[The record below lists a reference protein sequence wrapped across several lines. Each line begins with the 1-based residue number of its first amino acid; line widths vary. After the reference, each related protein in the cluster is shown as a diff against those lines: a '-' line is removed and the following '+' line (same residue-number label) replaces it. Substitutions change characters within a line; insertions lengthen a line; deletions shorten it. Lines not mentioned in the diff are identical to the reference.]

1 LVEGLLTALSELD
14 EVISI
19 LRQASDGS
27 TAKITQSRFNLSE
40 ESDAILAMPLRRLT
54 GLERQNL
61 QREEDQ
67 LNQQIQLLR
76 QLLSDRRELLK
87 ALKKTYDHSNASGDP
102 RRTKLAKSTQETGEK
117 ETGDRRQRG
126 RQETRK
132 LNPKSEEAVLEF
144 TQRSCAPVSGQW
156 SAVS

>member
-1 LVEGLLTALSELD
+1 
-14 EVISI
+14 
-19 LRQASDGS
+19 
-27 TAKITQSRFNLSE
+27 
-40 ESDAILAMPLRRLT
+40 MPLRRLT

-87 ALKKTYDHSNASGDP
+87 ALKKTYDHSNASMSDP
-102 RRTKLAKSTQETGEK
+102 RRTKLAKSTQERREGDRRQ
-117 ETGDRRQRG
+117 ETGDR

-132 LNPKSEEAVLEF
+132 LNPKSKN
-144 TQRSCAPVSGQW
+144 
-156 SAVS
+156 

>member
-19 LRQASDGS
+19 LRQASDG
-27 TAKITQSRFNLSE
+27 TAKITLKADLSE
-40 ESDAILAMPLRRLT
+40 EQSDAILAMPLRRLT

-61 QREEDQ
+61 QAEEDQ

-87 ALKKTYDHSNASGDP
+87 ALKKTYDHSNASMAI
-102 RRTKLAKSTQETGEK
+102 RV
-117 ETGDRRQRG
+117 
-126 RQETRK
+126 
-132 LNPKSEEAVLEF
+132 VL
-144 TQRSCAPVSGQW
+144 S
-156 SAVS
+156 

>member
-1 LVEGLLTALSELD
+1 
-14 EVISI
+14 
-19 LRQASDGS
+19 
-27 TAKITQSRFNLSE
+27 
-40 ESDAILAMPLRRLT
+40 MPLRRLT

-87 ALKKTYDHSNASGDP
+87 ALKKTYDHSNASMSDP

-117 ETGDRRQRG
+117 ETGDRRQETGDR
-126 RQETRK
+126 RQESSTQNQ
-132 LNPKSEEAVLEF
+132 NPEEGFRVYTKVMCAG
-144 TQRSCAPVSGQW
+144 QRSVVSGQLE
-156 SAVS
+156 S